1 MVNHMMQCPLCGD
14 VPATCLTQ
22 EGMNP
27 NPEYNAI
34 LMSLGYWLCTVHHA
48 LVKPNMI
55 PDSIVAPEASVAEA
69 A

>member
-1 MVNHMMQCPLCGD
+1 MMQCPLCGD

-22 EGMNP
+22 ENMIADP
-27 NPEYNAI
+27 VKNA
-34 LMSLGYWLCTVHHA
+34 LLVSLGYWKCTKYNV

-55 PDSIVAPEASVAEA
+55 PDSVVAPETPVAEA